1 MGFLAVTLA
10 GALPPRRAEAH
21 IDQVLPEKWTIITLA
36 VSASAQWKKLF
47 IMTHLYTDESSL

>member
-1 MGFLAVTLA
+1 LLLRSPAHCRRG
-10 GALPPRRAEAH
+10 RAEAH

>member
-1 MGFLAVTLA
+1 LLLRSPAHCRRG
-10 GALPPRRAEAH
+10 RAEAH

-47 IMTHLYTDESSL
+47 IMAHLYTDESSL